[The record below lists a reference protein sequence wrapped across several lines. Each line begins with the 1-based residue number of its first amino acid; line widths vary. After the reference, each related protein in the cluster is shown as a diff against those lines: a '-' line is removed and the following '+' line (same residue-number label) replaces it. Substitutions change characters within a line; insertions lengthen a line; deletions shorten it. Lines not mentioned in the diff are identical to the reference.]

1 MIKKFFD
8 EFALSNKNFG
18 RTQIFFKMAITFEN
32 VHQTTTYKN
41 WIDASDANLQD
52 EYRFH
57 GVWSYCL
64 CRKST
69 FKKFFCQKTSFSDRA
84 TRGKKFFAPKFF
96 LRLFYIII
104 RHFKAF
110 QPNRRP
116 NPSMVLVVSPYTPV
130 EWKIE
135 AFCTDKVNRFL
146 NKND

>member
-1 MIKKFFD
+1 M
-8 EFALSNKNFG
+8 SNKNSG

-69 FKKFFCQKTSFSDRA
+69 FKNFFCQKTSFSDRA

-116 NPSMVLVVSPYTPV
+116 NQSSVLVVTPYTPV
-130 EWKIE
+130 
-135 AFCTDKVNRFL
+135 FYTLFFQL
-146 NKND
+146 Q

>member
-1 MIKKFFD
+1 MNSMDQGQGKISSVIAVENCFSKFQKKKF
-8 EFALSNKNFG
+8 AKTTSKN
-18 RTQIFFKMAITFEN
+18 IFEMVITFEN

-116 NPSMVLVVSPYTPV
+116 TPSMVLVVSPYTPV
-130 EWKIE
+130 G
-135 AFCTDKVNRFL
+135 
-146 NKND
+146 